1 MSKYN
6 FSIAVLYS
14 VCRLAWTN
22 CGNNLAGFAA
32 RKAFYIAAYVA
43 SRMAEIDAA
52 EQMPD
57 EQARDEVH
65 ETLRIQLKE
74 KAATCREYW
83 NYLERYI
90 VSAFPKS
97 EWKPKT
103 EAAGKE
109 AYDEAG
115 EENWDKISLMM
126 SNAYEFITNNSGVL
140 AINLETGTADN
151 MPAGFPAE
159 FEGVKND
166 FNTTH
171 SDFLQAEE
179 GAQTGTQTKG
189 EANEIIYDKMRLML
203 DDGVVYFKNNAAVK
217 KQFVLVNL
225 LELIGTPTGGGG
237 VKEFTIGGGQI
248 VNVAEN
254 LEPGSLNGKKIKNT
268 STLATLTLFV
278 YLASSSGQG
287 WTGVG
292 FTINPGQE
300 ITFDESQMGMFQ
312 PFLNVQNQSGS
323 EGSFEV
329 TGF

>member
-1 MSKYN
+1 
-6 FSIAVLYS
+6 
-14 VCRLAWTN
+14 
-22 CGNNLAGFAA
+22 
-32 RKAFYIAAYVA
+32 
-43 SRMAEIDAA
+43 
-52 EQMPD
+52 
-57 EQARDEVH
+57 
-65 ETLRIQLKE
+65 
-74 KAATCREYW
+74 
-83 NYLERYI
+83 
-90 VSAFPKS
+90 
-97 EWKPKT
+97 
-103 EAAGKE
+103 
-109 AYDEAG
+109 
-115 EENWDKISLMM
+115 
-126 SNAYEFITNNSGVL
+126 
-140 AINLETGTADN
+140 
-151 MPAGFPAE
+151 
-159 FEGVKND
+159 VKND